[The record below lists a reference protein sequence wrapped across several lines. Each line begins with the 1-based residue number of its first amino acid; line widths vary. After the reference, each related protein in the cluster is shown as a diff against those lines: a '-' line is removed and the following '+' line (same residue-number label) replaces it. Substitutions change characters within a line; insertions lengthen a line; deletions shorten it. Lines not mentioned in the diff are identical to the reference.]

1 MATARRLGWFS
12 FGGSRVRGGSDRN
25 GYRCGGDNRSF
36 TRISADPHGFF
47 ALGYHDLCDPGFLEQ
62 LDQLFHLSY
71 IHCFFLLARGRFCG
85 MLLGRFEIALSGD
98 QGQLVARDAESRNG
112 PDRNVGEEGL
122 LPEIFPGRDVG
133 QMNLDERDTDSEQRV
148 S

>member
-12 FGGSRVRGGSDRN
+12 FGSSRVRGGSDRG
-25 GYRCGGDNRSF
+25 GYRSGDNRSF

-47 ALGYHDLCDPGFLEQ
+47 ALGYLDLRDPGFLEQ

-85 MLLGRFEIALSGD
+85 MLLGRSEITFSSD

-112 PDRNVGEEGL
+112 PDRDVGEEGL
-122 LPEIFPGRDVG
+122 LPEIFPSRDVR
-133 QMNLDERDTDSEQRV
+133 QMNLDERDADSEQRV

>member
-1 MATARRLGWFS
+1 MAAPRRLVWFS
-12 FGGSRVRGGSDRN
+12 FGCSRVQGGSDRT

-47 ALGYHDLCDPGFLEQ
+47 AFGYLDLRDPGFLEQ

-85 MLLGRFEIALSGD
+85 MLLGRFEITFSSD

-112 PDRNVGEEGL
+112 PDRNIGEEGL
-122 LPEIFPGRDVG
+122 LPEVFPSRDVR